1 MWRWRELLTKG
12 RINHLCR
19 PAPASLLVPCL
30 TLLLYH
36 HHHYFSNDHWMYQ
49 YHSRLYYQH
58 HFFSIMSTLASP
70 FSCIIISIS
79 IYIVIRSLNVS
90 PTWKEIISLDHS
102 WNFETKLLKNADTDA
117 ERAAKV
123 HLIHN
128 EMNFCQG
135 LWVIF
140 YVCTRRAN
148 IPAMSWPSFFNC
160 AHSQPFIGHL
170 FPIWTSIWTSM

>member
-12 RINHLCR
+12 RINH
-19 PAPASLLVPCL
+19 
-30 TLLLYH
+30 
-36 HHHYFSNDHWMYQ
+36 HHYFSYDHWMYQ

-70 FSCIIISIS
+70 FSCIIIISIS
-79 IYIVIRSLNVS
+79 IYIIIRSLDVS
-90 PTWKEIISLDHS
+90 PTWKVIMCLDHS
-102 WNFETKLLKNADTDA
+102 WNFETNLLKNADTDA

-160 AHSQPFIGHL
+160 AHSQPFIGH
-170 FPIWTSIWTSM
+170 PSPTWTSIWTSM